1 VAGFIVNAFGFSVAF
16 LFLSACALA
25 AFFLFSLGMPETRNI
40 VTDVTPESAKPSLRT
55 VLGGA

>member
-1 VAGFIVNAFGFSVAF
+1 VAGFIVNAFGFSAAF

-25 AFFLFSLGMPETRNI
+25 ASILFALGVPETRNI

-55 VLGGA
+55 ALRGT